1 MSSAPRAIH
10 CRTRFRTQSRSADFI
25 ARAQRFFEA
34 LKDKPGRKIV
44 WIISVGGGDP
54 LGKLGDLETGLYGIE
69 LSIGGNILVTL
80 AAYKRFPGLEGA
92 ACTSSFSRHAQRSLA
107 LRPAHSRGHLYVTS
121 YTEGFSHFVTSM
133 TAPVVSGWSGRRV
146 GLPPIGKR
154 RLLTAH
160 T

>member
-1 MSSAPRAIH
+1 MI
-10 CRTRFRTQSRSADFI
+10 SRSKWRPLKSSSTLNMPVSFTESY
-25 ARAQRFFEA
+25 ARAKYARLLIFAPQ
-34 LKDKPGRKIV
+34 P
-44 WIISVGGGDP
+44 P
-54 LGKLGDLETGLYGIE
+54 
-69 LSIGGNILVTL
+69 
-80 AAYKRFPGLEGA
+80 
-92 ACTSSFSRHAQRSLA
+92 AQRSLA